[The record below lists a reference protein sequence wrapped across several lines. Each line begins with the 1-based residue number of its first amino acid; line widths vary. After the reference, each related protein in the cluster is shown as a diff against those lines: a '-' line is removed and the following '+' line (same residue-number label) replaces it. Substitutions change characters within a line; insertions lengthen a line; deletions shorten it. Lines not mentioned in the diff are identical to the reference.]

1 MKSSIMPPSARNP
14 DTFTRCSTPS
24 FPEFVLLIA
33 LVMSLGSLSID
44 NLLPAFGPIQ
54 ADFGISDPNDLQLLV
69 TAYMVPFAIMQAVY
83 GPISDVIGRRPT
95 LMIGLA
101 IYLIGGLVAT
111 MAGSF
116 SMLLIGRVIQ
126 GAGLAATRVL
136 TIAIIR
142 DRFAG
147 REMARVM
154 SITMMVFIIVPIV
167 APATGSLLLLLGTW
181 HLIFGTIVGVAVL
194 VGSWFFVRM
203 PETLHPEY
211 RRSFSFSQIASAIQT
226 TMSNRIS
233 IGYATGIG
241 LMMGCLMSY
250 IGSAQQIFETEV
262 YHLGVFF
269 PVVFGCIAAFM
280 GAASLTNATL
290 VQRLGMRR
298 LSHIGI
304 CGFTLVAAVQLSIA
318 FLYGGRPPL
327 LLYAGVFALN
337 QFLFSL
343 TVPNFNSIAMAP
355 LGSIAG
361 TASSFIGSYT
371 TLLGALL
378 GLVIG
383 RSFNGTVIP
392 LSVGYLGLGAA
403 CLGIVLWTEKGRL
416 SLRNRPEEGAGD
428 RALPVAAE

>member
-1 MKSSIMPPSARNP
+1 MMFSSAKNS
-14 DTFTRCSTPS
+14 DTSTCCRTPS

-54 ADFGISDPNDLQLLV
+54 ADLGISDPNDLQLLV
-69 TAYMVPFAIMQAVY
+69 TTYMVPFAIMQAVY
-83 GPISDVIGRRPT
+83 GPVSDVIGRRPT

-101 IYLIGGLVAT
+101 IYLVGGLIAT
-111 MAGSF
+111 TAGSF
-116 SMLLIGRVIQ
+116 SVLLIGRAVQ

-136 TIAIIR
+136 TVAIIR
-142 DRFAG
+142 DRYAG
-147 REMARVM
+147 RQMARVM

-167 APATGSLLLLLGTW
+167 APASGSLLLLLGSW
-181 HLIFGTIVGVAVL
+181 HLIFGTIVGVALL
-194 VGSWFFVRM
+194 VGSWFYVRM

-211 RRSFSFSQIASAIQT
+211 RRSFSFSQVTSAIQT
-226 TMSNRIS
+226 TISTPIS

-241 LMMGCLMSY
+241 LMMGCLMAY
-250 IGSAQQIFETEV
+250 IGSAQQIFETEI
-262 YHLGVFF
+262 YHLGALF
-269 PVVFGCIAAFM
+269 PVVFGCIATFM
-280 GAASLTNATL
+280 GAASFTNATL

-304 CGFTLVAAVQLSIA
+304 CGFTLVAAVQLA
-318 FLYGGRPPL
+318 LALVYDGRPPL
-327 LLYAGVFALN
+327 LLYAGIFALN

-343 TVPNFNSIAMAP
+343 TVPNFNSIVMAP

-361 TASSFIGSYT
+361 TAASFIGSYT

-392 LSVGYLGLGAA
+392 LSLGYLGLGAA
-403 CLGIVLWTEKGRL
+403 CLGVILWTEKGRL
-416 SLRNRPEEGAGD
+416 SLRDRVDEGKEE

>member
-1 MKSSIMPPSARNP
+1 MLPSAKSSDI
-14 DTFTRCSTPS
+14 FTRCRTPS

-54 ADFGISDPNDLQLLV
+54 ADFGIQDPNDLQLLV
-69 TAYMVPFAIMQAVY
+69 TAYMVPFAIMQVVY
-83 GPISDVIGRRPT
+83 GPVSDVIGRRPT

-101 IYLIGGLVAT
+101 IYLVGGLVAT
-111 MAGSF
+111 MAASF
-116 SMLLIGRVIQ
+116 SMLLIARAIQ

-136 TIAIIR
+136 TVAIIR

-154 SITMMVFIIVPIV
+154 SITMMVFIIVPIL
-167 APATGSLLLLLGTW
+167 APASGSLLLLLGTW
-181 HLIFGTIVGVAVL
+181 HLIFGTVVGVAVL
-194 VGSWFFVRM
+194 VAVWFHVRM

-211 RRSFSFSQIASAIQT
+211 RRSFSYSQIASAIRT
-226 TMSNRIS
+226 TISTRVS

-262 YHLGVFF
+262 YHLGEFF
-269 PVVFGCIAAFM
+269 PVAFGCIAIFM
-280 GAASLTNATL
+280 GAASFTNATL
-290 VQRLGMRR
+290 VRRLGMRR
-298 LSHIGI
+298 LSHVGI
-304 CGFTLVAAVQLSIA
+304 CGFTLVAAAQLTIA
-318 FLYGGRPPL
+318 LIYGGRPPL
-327 LLYAGVFALN
+327 VLYAGLLAVN

-343 TVPNFNSIAMAP
+343 TVPNFNSMAMAP
-355 LGSIAG
+355 LGAIAG

-371 TLLGALL
+371 TLIGALL

-392 LSVGYLGLGAA
+392 LSAGYLGLGAA

-416 SLRNRPEEGAGD
+416 SLRSRSEERAED

>member
-1 MKSSIMPPSARNP
+1 MMFSSAKNS
-14 DTFTRCSTPS
+14 DTVTRCSTPS

-54 ADFGISDPNDLQLLV
+54 ADFGIPDPNDLQLLV
-69 TAYMVPFAIMQAVY
+69 TTYMVPFAIMQAVY
-83 GPISDVIGRRPT
+83 GPVSDVIGRRPT

-101 IYLIGGLVAT
+101 IYLIGGLIAT

-116 SMLLIGRVIQ
+116 SVLLIGRAVQ

-136 TIAIIR
+136 TVAIIR

-147 REMARVM
+147 RQMARVM

-167 APATGSLLLLLGTW
+167 APASGSLLLLLGTW
-181 HLIFGTIVGVAVL
+181 HLIFGTIVGVALL
-194 VGSWFFVRM
+194 VGGWFYVRM

-211 RRSFSFSQIASAIQT
+211 RRSFSFSQITSAIQT
-226 TMSNRIS
+226 TISTRIS
-233 IGYATGIG
+233 VGYATGIG

-262 YHLGVFF
+262 YHLGALF
-269 PVVFGCIAAFM
+269 PMVFGCIATFM
-280 GAASLTNATL
+280 GAASFTNATL

-304 CGFTLVAAVQLSIA
+304 CGFTLVAAVQLSLA
-318 FLYGGRPPL
+318 LVYDGRPPL
-327 LLYAGVFALN
+327 LLYAGIFALN

-361 TASSFIGSYT
+361 TAASFIGSYT

-383 RSFNGTVIP
+383 RSFNGTVLP
-392 LSVGYLGLGAA
+392 LSLGYLGLGAA
-403 CLGIVLWTEKGRL
+403 CLGVILWTEKGRL
-416 SLRNRPEEGAGD
+416 SLRDRLDEGTEE
-428 RALPVAAE
+428 RALPATAE

>member
-1 MKSSIMPPSARNP
+1 MMLSSTKNS

-44 NLLPAFGPIQ
+44 NLLPAFGPIR

-69 TAYMVPFAIMQAVY
+69 TTYMVPFAIMQAVY
-83 GPISDVIGRRPT
+83 GPVSDVIGRRPT

-101 IYLIGGLVAT
+101 IYLVGGLVAT
-111 MAGSF
+111 MADSF
-116 SMLLIGRVIQ
+116 SVLLIGRVIQ

-136 TIAIIR
+136 TVAIIR

-167 APATGSLLLLLGTW
+167 APASGSLLLLLGTW
-181 HLIFGTIVGVAVL
+181 HLIFGTIVGVALL
-194 VGSWFFVRM
+194 VGGWFYVRM

-211 RRSFSFSQIASAIQT
+211 RRSFSFGQITSAIQT
-226 TMSNRIS
+226 TISTRIS

-250 IGSAQQIFETEV
+250 IASAQQIFETEV
-262 YHLGVFF
+262 YHLGAWF
-269 PVVFGCIAAFM
+269 PLAFASIATFM
-280 GAASLTNATL
+280 GAASFTNATL
-290 VQRLGMRR
+290 VRRWGMRR
-298 LSHIGI
+298 LSHIGV
-304 CGFTLVAAVQLSIA
+304 CGFTLVAAVQLSFALI
-318 FLYGGRPPL
+318 YDGRPPL
-327 LLYAGVFALN
+327 LLYAGLVAVN

-343 TVPNFNSIAMAP
+343 TVPNFNSIAMTP
-355 LGSIAG
+355 LGAIAG
-361 TASSFIGSYT
+361 TASSLIGSYT

-378 GLVIG
+378 GLFIG

-392 LSVGYLGLGAA
+392 LSMGYFGLGAA
-403 CLGIVLWTEKGRL
+403 CLIIVLWTEKGRL
-416 SLRNRPEEGAGD
+416 SIRKGSEQGPDSRPF
-428 RALPVAAE
+428 LVAAE

>member
-1 MKSSIMPPSARNP
+1 
-14 DTFTRCSTPS
+14 
-24 FPEFVLLIA
+24 
-33 LVMSLGSLSID
+33 
-44 NLLPAFGPIQ
+44 
-54 ADFGISDPNDLQLLV
+54 
-69 TAYMVPFAIMQAVY
+69 
-83 GPISDVIGRRPT
+83 
-95 LMIGLA
+95 
-101 IYLIGGLVAT
+101 
-111 MAGSF
+111 
-116 SMLLIGRVIQ
+116 
-126 GAGLAATRVL
+126 
-136 TIAIIR
+136 
-142 DRFAG
+142 
-147 REMARVM
+147 
-154 SITMMVFIIVPIV
+154 
-167 APATGSLLLLLGTW
+167 
-181 HLIFGTIVGVAVL
+181 
-194 VGSWFFVRM
+194 M

-211 RRSFSFSQIASAIQT
+211 RRSLSFSQIASAIQT
-226 TMSNRIS
+226 TTSNRIS
-233 IGYATGIG
+233 IGYATKIG

-262 YHLGVFF
+262 YHLGAFF

-318 FLYGGRPPL
+318 FRYGGRRPL

-416 SLRNRPEEGAGD
+416 SLRNLPKEGAGD